1 MSLLKHIN
9 NDMYIWKMSLIHY
22 TDGHHKNVEYVE
34 GQLILIIILIL
45 KIIILILKIIIL
57 KIIIINNLWL
67 KQFKI

>member
-1 MSLLKHIN
+1 
-9 NDMYIWKMSLIHY
+9 MSLIHY

-57 KIIIINNLWL
+57 KIIIINNL
-67 KQFKI
+67 